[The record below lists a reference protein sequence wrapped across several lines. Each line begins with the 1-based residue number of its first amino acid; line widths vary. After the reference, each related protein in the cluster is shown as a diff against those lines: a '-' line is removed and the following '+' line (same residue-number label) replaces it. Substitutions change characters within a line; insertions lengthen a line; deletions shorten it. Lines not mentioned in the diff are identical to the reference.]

1 MTTAR
6 IDAHQHYWR
15 LDRGD
20 YGWLTSTLTPI
31 YRDVGPDDLAPH
43 LLRHDIHATIAVQAA
58 PTEAETHYLLD
69 IARTTPSLAGVV
81 GWIDFDAA
89 DALARLDALAADPLL
104 LGLRPMVQDIADSTW
119 LLRPGH
125 TAILKAMA
133 RHGLVFDALVKPIHL
148 PPLLQV
154 ASHHPAMAIVI
165 DHGAK
170 PVLTGDRSALT
181 GWYDG
186 IKALAEL
193 PNVHCKLSG
202 LVTEFGKG
210 WRPDDLLPAMQFLL
224 NCFGAQR
231 LIWGSDWP
239 VIELAARYQDWF
251 TLCRTFIASLPAP
264 DQELIMGGNAAAL
277 YLSRRG
283 KRPSC

>member
-1 MTTAR
+1 MATPR

-20 YGWLTSTLTPI
+20 YGWLTPKLAPI
-31 YRDVGPDDLAPH
+31 YRDAGPDDLAPY
-43 LLRHDIHATIAVQAA
+43 LLRHGIHATIAVQAA
-58 PTEAETHYLLD
+58 PTEAETHYLLE

-81 GWIDFDAA
+81 GWVDFDAV
-89 DALARLDALAADPLL
+89 DALARLEALADDPLL
-104 LGLRPMVQDIADSTW
+104 LGLRPMVQDIADSNW

-125 TAILKAMA
+125 AAILKAMT
-133 RHGLVFDALVKPIHL
+133 RHELVFDALVKPMHL

-154 ASHHPAMAIVI
+154 ASRHPALTIVI

-170 PVLTGDRSALT
+170 PMLSGGPAALA
-181 GWYDG
+181 GWQDG
-186 IKALAEL
+186 IEALAGL

-210 WRPDDLLPAMQFLL
+210 WRPDDLLPAMQHLL
-224 NCFGAQR
+224 RCFGARR

-239 VIELAARYQDWF
+239 VIELAAGYQDWVA
-251 TLCRTFIASLPAP
+251 LCRSFMASLPAP
-264 DQELIMGGNAAAL
+264 DQASIMGGNAVAL

-283 KRPSC
+283 KPPSC